1 MLTTLTAKK
10 DNVKLANLSVI
21 NSFKKDMLDQIIVE
35 KNPVIKPAITPSR
48 VVFLHHRVNNNTG
61 PKDDPNPLHA

>member
-35 KNPVIKPAITPSR
+35 KNPVIK
-48 VVFLHHRVNNNTG
+48 H
-61 PKDDPNPLHA
+61 K